1 MRIFHVTWRRHVDSR
16 VCDKNDVV
24 SGARAFLLLLFV
36 SACKWIPKITVET
49 PWRITASGFWLFYH
63 FPPDMNFL
71 PIISISIVVTLVLL
85 SSGSSSTSLPN
96 DPLLGIAP
104 GGSSSSLSSGVLF
117 VKFVIGQSLLECVGL
132 WGCWVLA
139 FWGCGWMIDENL
151 RDTQTWNITV
161 HRTGSNVRMDRRNLP
176 ERSSM
181 TISATAPMARMSQVL
196 FEPSLSNWFAISSL
210 LLVGLTFCIVFGSM
224 RDATEGK

>member
-1 MRIFHVTWRRHVDSR
+1 MQIFHVTWRRHVDSR

-132 WGCWVLA
+132 LGFGFLRLWLDDWWESAWYPDVKYYSSSDGIKCKDGSKKFTRAQLNDDFCDCSDGTDEPGP
-139 FWGCGWMIDENL
+139 FWAI
-151 RDTQTWNITV
+151 
-161 HRTGSNVRMDRRNLP
+161 
-176 ERSSM
+176 
-181 TISATAPMARMSQVL
+181 
-196 FEPSLSNWFAISSL
+196 FE
-210 LLVGLTFCIVFGSM
+210 
-224 RDATEGK
+224 